1 MLSRMSPVSPTSFY
15 QNKDVKKMIDEQFV
29 EWDKAKRK
37 ELLKQIQIVAT
48 REAYCINLY
57 FSNYNTVFKKNVHGV
72 EATKVPVSDSFNVLK
87 VWME

>member
-1 MLSRMSPVSPTSFY
+1 MSPKSPVSFY
-15 QNKDVKKMIDEQFV
+15 ENPSVQKMIDDQFV

-48 REAYCINLY
+48 REVFCINLY
-57 FSNYNTVFKKNVHGV
+57 FSNYNIVFKKNVRGV

-87 VWME
+87 VLIE